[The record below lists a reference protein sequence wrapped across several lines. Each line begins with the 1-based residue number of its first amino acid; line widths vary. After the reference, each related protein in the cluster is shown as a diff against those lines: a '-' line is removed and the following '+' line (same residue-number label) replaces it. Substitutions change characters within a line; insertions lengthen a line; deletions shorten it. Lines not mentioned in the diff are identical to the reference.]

1 MLDVAALTD
10 QLEAFSWT
18 DVSRQEALRAA
29 HWLREQASRI
39 RRRVESSSGDLP
51 LGRLRVRTLRLE
63 RIFNELGMCE
73 SRLRQ
78 VRMDLASEQ
87 IGPDRAARLTQE
99 LNDQLDA
106 VRAQL
111 RVFHDEGRARKLY
124 DDLAQILRDLTERE
138 TRRGRRDEA
147 ERYQELARRFE
158 QRLDAG
164 EFDQPR
170 PPEEDER
177 DRGVLAYFQELLDEP
192 D

>member
-1 MLDVAALTD
+1 MAALTD

-29 HWLREQASRI
+29 HWLREQATRI

-51 LGRLRVRTLRLE
+51 LGRLRVRTLKLE
-63 RIFNELGMCE
+63 RIFHELGTCE

-78 VRMDLASEQ
+78 VRADLAAEQ

-99 LNDQLDA
+99 LNEQLDA
-106 VRAQL
+106 VRSQL
-111 RVFHDEGRARKLY
+111 RAFHDEGRARKLY
-124 DDLAQILRDLTERE
+124 DDLAQLLRDLTERE

-147 ERYQELARRFE
+147 DRYAELARRFE
-158 QRLDAG
+158 MRLDSG
-164 EFDQPR
+164 EFDRPR
-170 PPEEDER
+170 PPDEEAR
-177 DRGVLAYFQELLDEP
+177 DRGVLAYFQELLDEE